1 MILGG
6 NSLVLILYTQE
17 IDTQQNF
24 YFNNLQNVASE
35 VARTRRVYKLQL
47 EIKLQ
52 NWSYSIPNL
61 VIRGFLPK
69 MIIFKGLFGARVS
82 EPSSAQIIMLCD
94 EAEKFRPLDLDGREL
109 VLVVLGKGAASS
121 LA

>member
-1 MILGG
+1 MLQELKEFTKELG
-6 NSLVLILYTQE
+6 S
-17 IDTQQNF
+17 
-24 YFNNLQNVASE
+24 
-35 VARTRRVYKLQL
+35 LQL

-61 VIRGFLPK
+61 IIRGFLPK

-82 EPSSAQIIMLCD
+82 EPSSAQIIMLCN
-94 EAEKFRPLDLDGREL
+94 EAKKFWPLDLDGREL
-109 VLVVLGKGAASS
+109 VLVVLGEGAASS

>member
-24 YFNNLQNVASE
+24 YFNNLQNVA
-35 VARTRRVYKLQL
+35 RTKRVYKLQL

-52 NWSYSIPNL
+52 N
-61 VIRGFLPK
+61 
-69 MIIFKGLFGARVS
+69 
-82 EPSSAQIIMLCD
+82 
-94 EAEKFRPLDLDGREL
+94 
-109 VLVVLGKGAASS
+109 
-121 LA
+121 

>member
-52 NWSYSIPNL
+52 N
-61 VIRGFLPK
+61 
-69 MIIFKGLFGARVS
+69 
-82 EPSSAQIIMLCD
+82 
-94 EAEKFRPLDLDGREL
+94 
-109 VLVVLGKGAASS
+109 
-121 LA
+121 